1 MEGKTENWQTQSPL
15 AECVRKMYEIRK
27 ENGNVTIKIGED
39 SSEVKAH
46 RFILVCR
53 SKVFSTMLENKD
65 GITTDE
71 LIVSDIKRE
80 TLEQF
85 LEWVTFKY

>member
-1 MEGKTENWQTQSPL
+1 MEGKTESWQTQSPL

-27 ENGNVTIKIGED
+27 ENGDVTIKIGKD
-39 SSEVKAH
+39 GSEVKAH
-46 RFILVCR
+46 KFILVCR
-53 SKVFSTMLENKD
+53 SKVFSTMLEKND
-65 GITTDE
+65 GKTTDE

-85 LEWVTFKY
+85 LE

>member
-1 MEGKTENWQTQSPL
+1 MEDKNENWQTQSPL
-15 AECVRKMYEIRK
+15 TDCVRKMYENRK
-27 ENGNVTIKIGED
+27 DNGDVTLKIGKD
-39 SSEVKAH
+39 GSEVKAH
-46 RFILVCR
+46 KFILVCR

-65 GITTDE
+65 GKTTNE

-85 LEWVTFKY
+85 LE